1 MSKSARLVDSFNPV
15 REDFFEIINKN
26 LSIMRKQIKNWT
38 LFLALFF
45 AFTVQAQDTGL
56 NVGDVVKPFSAKSD
70 NGKIWDSAKIIGEKN
85 LVVYFYPA
93 AMTGGCTKQACAYR
107 DSKDS
112 FSSLDAEVVGISGD
126 EVKNLELFKS
136 AHNLNFTLLSDTEG
150 LIANQFG
157 VPVRPGEKSIERE
170 IGGVQYTLIRKITT
184 ARWTFVIDKSGKVV
198 YKSTEVNAAEDSK
211 AVQEVLKKLN

>member
-1 MSKSARLVDSFNPV
+1 
-15 REDFFEIINKN
+15 
-26 LSIMRKQIKNWT
+26 MRKQVKNWILFPA
-38 LFLALFF
+38 LFLII
-45 AFTVQAQDTGL
+45 TVQAQDTGL
-56 NVGDVVKPFSAKSD
+56 NIGDVVKPFSAKSD
-70 NGKIWDSAKIIGEKN
+70 NGKTWDSSKIIGEKN

-136 AHNLNFTLLSDTEG
+136 AHNLNFTLLSDTDG
-150 LIANQFG
+150 KIANEFG
-157 VPVRPGEKSIERE
+157 VPIKAGEKSIERE
-170 IGGVQYTLIRKITT
+170 IDGVQYTLIRKITT

-211 AVQEVLKKLN
+211 AVEEVLKKLN